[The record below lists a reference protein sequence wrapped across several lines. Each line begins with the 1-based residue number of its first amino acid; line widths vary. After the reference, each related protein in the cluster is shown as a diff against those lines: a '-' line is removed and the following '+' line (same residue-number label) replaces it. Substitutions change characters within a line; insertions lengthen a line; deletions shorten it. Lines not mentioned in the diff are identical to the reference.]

1 MKSIKIKHNKDILNL
16 KNKPKNHNKIKPL
29 TSLEDE
35 KLLGDWEKRGLLPF
49 LAPQTKYVLARHIDL
64 TKGEDIPDIETMF
77 RNMKEGNDGAYG
89 DFNEF
94 TSTLFASY
102 HYDRKLDELTRA
114 AYPTIKNKMEQ
125 LNNLDLSEC
134 FKEGSPAHRKLK
146 NNKSKPKKRRRI

>member
-16 KNKPKNHNKIKPL
+16 KNKPKNHNNKGKDFPRGREAL
-29 TSLEDE
+29 
-35 KLLGDWEKRGLLPF
+35 KDWEKRGLLPY

-94 TSTLFASY
+94 TTTLFASY
-102 HYDRKLDELTRA
+102 HYDRRLDELTRA
-114 AYPTIKNKMEQ
+114 AYPTIKNK
-125 LNNLDLSEC
+125 NAIN
-134 FKEGSPAHRKLK
+134 
-146 NNKSKPKKRRRI
+146 

>member
-16 KNKPKNHNKIKPL
+16 MKSNKSNHNNVKDFSRGREALK
-29 TSLEDE
+29 
-35 KLLGDWEKRGLLPF
+35 DWEKRGLLPF

-64 TKGEDIPDIETMF
+64 NKGEDIPDIETMF
-77 RNMKEGNDGAYG
+77 RSMKEGNDGAYG

-114 AYPTIKNKMEQ
+114 AYPTIKK
-125 LNNLDLSEC
+125 
-134 FKEGSPAHRKLK
+134 
-146 NNKSKPKKRRRI
+146 

>member
-1 MKSIKIKHNKDILNL
+1 MKTNKPIKHNKHILNL
-16 KNKPKNHNKIKPL
+16 MKSKKSNHNNVKESRGREAL
-29 TSLEDE
+29 R
-35 KLLGDWEKRGLLPF
+35 DWEKRGLLPY

-77 RNMKEGNDGAYG
+77 TSMKEGNDGAYG

-114 AYPTIKNKMEQ
+114 AYPTIKK
-125 LNNLDLSEC
+125 
-134 FKEGSPAHRKLK
+134 
-146 NNKSKPKKRRRI
+146 

>member
-1 MKSIKIKHNKDILNL
+1 MKTNKSINHNKHILNL
-16 KNKPKNHNKIKPL
+16 KNKPKNHNKNKTIDFPRGREALK
-29 TSLEDE
+29 
-35 KLLGDWEKRGLLPF
+35 DWEKRGLLPY

-102 HYDRKLDELTRA
+102 HYDRRLDELTRA
-114 AYPTIKNKMEQ
+114 AYPTIKNK
-125 LNNLDLSEC
+125 NAIN
-134 FKEGSPAHRKLK
+134 
-146 NNKSKPKKRRRI
+146 